1 VPEQTAKANCP
12 GKAAPETEESSVG
25 LEQGRMSDGL
35 TPVTSIP
42 EIETDRLRLRA
53 FTPDDLDELYMVFG
67 DAEVMKYISGG
78 IPRTLEATR
87 AGLLRT
93 IEGWG
98 NRGFGLWAVAEKD
111 SGRVIG
117 YCGLI
122 FLDNTTEIEVA
133 YGLAKSS
140 WGKGFATEAAR
151 ASLRYGFEE
160 LKLERIVAV
169 VNHGNVPS
177 QRVLEKLGMK
187 YTRDAHHYDA
197 DLMYYEISK
206 QD

>member
-1 VPEQTAKANCP
+1 
-12 GKAAPETEESSVG
+12 
-25 LEQGRMSDGL
+25 M
-35 TPVTSIP
+35 TSIP
-42 EIETDRLRLRA
+42 EIETGRLRLRA
-53 FTPDDLDELYMVFG
+53 FKPDDLDDLYMVFG
-67 DAEVMKYISGG
+67 DAEVMTYISGG
-78 IPRTLEATR
+78 KPRTREATH

-93 IEGWG
+93 IEGWRD
-98 NRGFGLWAVAEKD
+98 RGFGLWAVVEKD
-111 SGRVIG
+111 NGHVIG

-122 FLDNTTEIEVA
+122 FLDGTTEIELA

-151 ASLRYGFEE
+151 ASLRFGFEE

-169 VNHGNVPS
+169 VNPQNIPS

-187 YTRDAHHYDA
+187 YTKDAHHYNA

-206 QD
+206 QDYHAD

>member
-1 VPEQTAKANCP
+1 MN
-12 GKAAPETEESSVG
+12 
-25 LEQGRMSDGL
+25 
-35 TPVTSIP
+35 IP
-42 EIETDRLRLRA
+42 EIETARLLLRA
-53 FTPDDLDELYMVFG
+53 FTPGDLDDLYLVFG
-67 DAEVMKYISGG
+67 DAEVMTYISGG
-78 IPRTLEATR
+78 KPRTREATR

-93 IEGWG
+93 IEGWQ
-98 NRGFGLWAVAEKD
+98 NRGFGLWAVVEKD
-111 SGRVIG
+111 SGHVIG

-122 FLDNTTEIEVA
+122 FLEGTTEIELA

-151 ASLRYGFEE
+151 ASLRFGFEE

-169 VNHGNVPS
+169 VNPQNITS

-187 YTRDAHHYDA
+187 YTKDAHHYDA

-206 QD
+206 QDYQAD